1 MVGFWENNFLPLKTV
16 SSEVKL
22 IVQNDVT
29 VNVNDGLF
37 NLNFVGGHQEGK
49 KKLFLSKDDNFMIN
63 LFRVNVD
70 TSDINQTSYL
80 NEGGIKK
87 GVGQG

>member
-1 MVGFWENNFLPLKTV
+1 
-16 SSEVKL
+16 
-22 IVQNDVT
+22 
-29 VNVNDGLF
+29 
-37 NLNFVGGHQEGK
+37 
-49 KKLFLSKDDNFMIN
+49 MIN

-87 GVGQG
+87 DVGQG

>member
-1 MVGFWENNFLPLKTV
+1 M

-29 VNVNDGLF
+29 VNLNDGWF
-37 NLNFVGGHQEGK
+37 NMNFVGGYQEGK
-49 KKLFLSKDDNFMIN
+49 KKLLLSKDDNFMIN

-87 GVGQG
+87 DVGQG

>member
-1 MVGFWENNFLPLKTV
+1 M

-22 IVQNDVT
+22 IVQNNVT
-29 VNVNDGLF
+29 VNFNDGWF
-37 NLNFVGGHQEGK
+37 NLNFVGGYQEGK

-87 GVGQG
+87 DVGQG

>member
-1 MVGFWENNFLPLKTV
+1 M

-29 VNVNDGLF
+29 VNVNDGWF
-37 NLNFVGGHQEGK
+37 NLNFVGGYQEGK

>member
-1 MVGFWENNFLPLKTV
+1 M

-22 IVQNDVT
+22 IVQNNVT
-29 VNVNDGLF
+29 VNLNDGWF
-37 NLNFVGGHQEGK
+37 NLNFVGGYQEGK

-87 GVGQG
+87 DVGQG